1 MSGNK
6 GLSQNIEVDTV
17 LGEYMSI
24 HSAYIQISIVYLI

>member
-17 LGEYMSI
+17 LWEYMSI
-24 HSAYIQISIVYLI
+24 HSDLYSLPDLVH